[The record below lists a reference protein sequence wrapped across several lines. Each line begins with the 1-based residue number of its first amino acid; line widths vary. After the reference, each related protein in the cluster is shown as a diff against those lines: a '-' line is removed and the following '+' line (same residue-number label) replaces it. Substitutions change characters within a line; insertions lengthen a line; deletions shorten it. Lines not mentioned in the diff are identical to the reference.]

1 VAPPF
6 RAKLKGSMTQ
16 ASDKN
21 VHITPQMLL
30 RAYTCGIF
38 PMAKHADDPTL
49 YWVEPEMRGI
59 LPLDD
64 VHVPQRLARSI
75 RQGKFDVTV
84 DTDFAGVIDGCA
96 AARPGRSVTWI
107 NQPIRYLYGELFRLG
122 HCHTVETWS
131 GGHLVGG
138 LYGVSLGA
146 VFFGESMFSTE
157 SDASKVALI
166 HLAAR
171 LIYGGYKLLDT
182 QFITSHLQQF
192 GAREI
197 SQKDF
202 QHLLS
207 DALEVEADFHHLPR
221 ESTGQD
227 ILNIIAKTKD

>member
-1 VAPPF
+1 
-6 RAKLKGSMTQ
+6 MTQ
-16 ASDKN
+16 SSDQIG
-21 VHITPQMLL
+21 HITPQMLL

-49 YWVEPEMRGI
+49 YWVEPEARGI
-59 LPLDD
+59 LPLDN
-64 VHVPQRLARSI
+64 VHVPQRLARTV

-96 AARPGRSVTWI
+96 GASPERTVTWI

-131 GGHLVGG
+131 GGRLVGG

-157 SDASKVALI
+157 RDASKVALI

-182 QFITSHLQQF
+182 QFITAHLQQF
-192 GAREI
+192 GALEI
-197 SQKDF
+197 SQGDF
-202 QHLLS
+202 QNLLS
-207 DALEVEADFHHLPR
+207 NALDEEADFHRLSR
-221 ESTGQD
+221 EGTEKQ
-227 ILNIIAKTKD
+227 ILNIIDEVKDLQFGRER